1 MTDSSQTLRAAL
13 DQRILV
19 LDGAMGTMIQA
30 HRLEEEDFRG
40 ERFAAHA
47 LPLRGNNDLL
57 SLTRPDIIAAI
68 HRAYLE
74 AGADI
79 IETNTFNSTAI
90 SQADYGLGAL
100 VRELNETGARLA
112 RRAADEF
119 TARDPDRPRF
129 VAGVLGPTSR
139 TASLSPDVEDPGF
152 RNVRFEELAAD
163 YRVAIEGLVAGG
175 ADILLIE
182 TVFDTLNAK
191 AAIFACEEFF
201 DAHGR
206 RWPVMISGTITD
218 ASGRTL
224 SGQTAEAFWFSVA
237 HARPLAVGLNCALGA
252 EQLRPHVLALA
263 KIADTAL
270 SVHPNA
276 GLPDE
281 FGNYN
286 QDPATMARIIG
297 EFAGRGMVNIV
308 GGCCGT
314 TPAHI
319 RAIAERVA
327 ALAPRAIPPRP
338 HALRLAGLEPLT
350 ITAGSLFVNVGE
362 RTNVTGS
369 ARFARLVREGDF
381 SAALEVARQQV
392 EAGAQI
398 IDVNMDEAMLDSR
411 AAMVRFLELVAA
423 EPDIC
428 RVPVMIDSSKWEVIE
443 AGLRVVQGRP
453 VVNSISLK
461 EGVEPFVA
469 QARLA
474 LRFGAAVVVMA
485 FDEQGQ
491 ADTLE
496 RKIAICTRSYRILV
510 DEVGFAPEDIIFDPN
525 VFAIA
530 TGIEE
535 HANYA
540 VDFIACCRHIRDQLP
555 GALVSGGISNVSFS
569 FRGNDRVREAIHAVF
584 LFHAIRAGLGMG
596 IVNAGQLAIYD
607 EIAPELRERVED
619 VVLNRRADATERL
632 LEIAGQYAGA
642 GVQQAV
648 EDLEW
653 RSWPVV
659 KRLEHAL
666 VKGVSTWI
674 EQDTE
679 EARLQAARPLDV
691 IEGPLMAGMNVV
703 GDLFGEGRMFLPQVV
718 KSARVMKQ
726 AVACLLPYMDRADGE
741 RRSNGKV
748 LLATVKGDV
757 HDIGKNIVGVVMQ
770 CNNFEVIDLGV
781 MVSCERILAS
791 AREHAVDVIG
801 LSGLITPSLDEMVHV
816 ASEMQRLEFDI
827 PLLIGGATTSKA
839 HTAVRIEPAYRAGPT
854 IYVPDASRGV
864 TVVSQLMSPEQGAD
878 FVAQR
883 RAEYATIRERSA
895 AAGER
900 KPLLPFAEAV
910 ANAPRFDWDA
920 YAPPRPS
927 FTGTRVFGDVALQG
941 LLETIDWT
949 PFFIAWDLSGKYPAI
964 LDDPRIGSAAR
975 TLFDDAQAMLR
986 RIIDERLLV
995 ARAVVGFWPAARA
1008 GSDDVAL
1015 FADESRSE
1023 RIAALHFLRQQQ
1035 AHADGKPNRSLADFI
1050 APAGGPPD
1058 WIGGFAVSAGFGA
1071 DELAERF
1078 RREHDDYS
1086 AILVKALAD
1095 RLAESLAEHLHR
1107 EVRRVLWGYAADE
1120 ALGNDELIRER
1131 YRGIRPAPGYPACPD
1146 HTEKR
1151 TLFRLLDAERATGI
1165 RLTESFAM
1173 HPAASV
1179 AGWYFAHPEARYF
1192 AVGRIGLDQ
1201 LGDLAA
1207 RKGVEAREMERWLR
1221 PNLAGASV
1229 AAMELPAP

>member
-1 MTDSSQTLRAAL
+1 MTDCSPTLRNAL
-13 DQRILV
+13 TERILV

-30 HRLEEEDFRG
+30 HRLDEADFRG
-40 ERFAAHA
+40 ERFATHP

-57 SLTRPDIIAAI
+57 SLTQSDIIGAI

-100 VRELNETGARLA
+100 VRELNESGARLA
-112 RRAADEF
+112 REAADEF
-119 TARDPDRPRF
+119 SARDPQRPRF
-129 VAGVLGPTSR
+129 VAGVIGPTSR
-139 TASLSPDVEDPGF
+139 TASLSPKVDDPGF

-163 YRVAIEGLVAGG
+163 YRVAIEGLIAGG
-175 ADILLIE
+175 VDILLIE

-191 AAIFACEEFF
+191 AAIFACEQFF
-201 DAHGR
+201 DEHGK

-224 SGQTAEAFWFSVA
+224 SGQTAEAFWYSVA
-237 HARPLAVGLNCALGA
+237 HARPLAIGLNCALGA

-286 QDPATMARIIG
+286 QDPPTMAAIIG
-297 EFAGRGMVNIV
+297 DFAERGMVNIV

-314 TPAHI
+314 TPEHI

-327 ALAPRAIPPRP
+327 SIPPRVIPPRP

-350 ITAGSLFVNVGE
+350 ITADSLFVNVGE

-381 SAALEVARQQV
+381 TTALEVARQQV
-392 EAGAQI
+392 EAGAQV
-398 IDVNMDEAMLDSR
+398 IDVNMDEGMLDSR
-411 AAMVRFLELVAA
+411 AAMVRFLELAAA
-423 EPDIC
+423 EPDIS
-428 RVPVMIDSSKWEVIE
+428 RIPVMIDSSKWEVIE
-443 AGLRVVQGRP
+443 AALRVVQGRC

-461 EGVEPFVA
+461 EGVEPFVS

-474 LRFGAAVVVMA
+474 LRYGAAVVVMA

-491 ADTLE
+491 ADTVE
-496 RKIAICTRSYRILV
+496 RKIDICTRSYRILV
-510 DEVGFAPEDIIFDPN
+510 DEVGFIPQDIIFDPN

-540 VDFIACCRHIRDQLP
+540 VDFIACCRHIREHLP

-584 LFHAIRAGLGMG
+584 LYHAIRSGLGMG

-607 EIAPELRERVED
+607 EIPTELRERVED
-619 VVLNRRADATERL
+619 VVLNRRTDATERL
-632 LEIAGQYAGA
+632 LETASQYAGA
-642 GVQQAV
+642 GTQQAA

-653 RSWPVV
+653 RSWPVE

-666 VKGVSTWI
+666 VKGISTWI
-674 EQDTE
+674 TEDTE
-679 EARLQAARPLDV
+679 AARLQATRPLDV

-703 GDLFGEGRMFLPQVV
+703 GDLFGTGRMFLPQVV

-726 AVACLLPYMDRADGE
+726 AVAYLLPYMEHTGEE
-741 RRSNGKV
+741 RRRNGKV
-748 LLATVKGDV
+748 LMATVKGDV

-781 MVSCERILAS
+781 MVSCERILAT
-791 AREHAVDVIG
+791 AREHAVDAVG

-816 ASEMQRLEFDI
+816 ASEMERLGFDI

-839 HTAVRIEPAYRAGPT
+839 HTAVKIEPAYRNGPT

-864 TVVSQLMSPEQGAD
+864 TVVTQLLSPERRTAFID
-878 FVAQR
+878 ER
-883 RAEYATIRERSA
+883 RAEYATIRERNA
-895 AAGER
+895 ASSKR
-900 KPLLPFAEAV
+900 KPLLRFHAAV
-910 ANAPRFDWDA
+910 ANGLNLDWA
-920 YAPPRPS
+920 GYQPLRPS
-927 FTGTRVFGDVALQG
+927 FTGVRVFADIALEG

-949 PFFIAWDLSGKYPAI
+949 PFFISWDLSGKYPAI
-964 LDDPRIGSAAR
+964 FNDPRIGSAAR
-975 TLFDDAQAMLR
+975 TLFDDAQAMLH
-986 RIIDERLLV
+986 RIIDEKLLV
-995 ARAVVGFWPAARA
+995 ARAVLGFWPAQRE
-1008 GSDDVAL
+1008 GSDDVVL
-1015 FADESRSE
+1015 FKDESRHE
-1023 RIAALHFLRQQQ
+1023 RLATLHFLRQQQ
-1035 AHADGKPNRSLADFI
+1035 QHADRKPNRSLADFI

-1058 WIGGFAVSAGFGA
+1058 WIGAFAVSAGFGA
-1071 DELAERF
+1071 EELAERF

-1095 RLAESLAEHLHR
+1095 RLAEALAEYMHR
-1107 EVRRVLWGYAADE
+1107 EVRRTLWGYAADE
-1120 ALGNDELIRER
+1120 TLSNEDLIGER

-1151 TLFRLLDAERATGI
+1151 TLFALLDAERQAGI
-1165 RLTESFAM
+1165 QLTDSFAM
-1173 HPAASV
+1173 YPAASV
-1179 AGWYFAHPEARYF
+1179 SGWYFAHPEARYF

-1201 LGDLAA
+1201 IEDIAR
-1207 RKGVEAREMERWLR
+1207 RKGISTAEMERWLR
-1221 PNLAGASV
+1221 SNLAGTSAEIPQTEAS
-1229 AAMELPAP
+1229 